1 MPRSARSCRLERAR
15 IGGATL
21 TDVADA
27 QLEADLR
34 DLIALL
40 GTYNEEH
47 WSRWFRT
54 SLRHVEAGDGYGLQ
68 HLLGAYGGMGSFSDL
83 VIHPANGHQIDR
95 GDVDAVNDQLRA
107 LGGAVWSRASA
118 LLRESRSG
126 LG

>member
-1 MPRSARSCRLERAR
+1 
-15 IGGATL
+15 
-21 TDVADA
+21 VADA

-40 GTYNEEH
+40 DTYDEEH

-54 SLRHVEAGDGYGLQ
+54 SLRHIEAGDGYGLQ